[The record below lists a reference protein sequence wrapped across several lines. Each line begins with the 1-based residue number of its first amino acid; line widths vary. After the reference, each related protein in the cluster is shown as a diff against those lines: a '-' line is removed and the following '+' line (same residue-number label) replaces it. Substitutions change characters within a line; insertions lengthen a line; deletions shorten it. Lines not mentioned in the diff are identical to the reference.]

1 MTLRDTVDK
10 AGADDI
16 PGIVHEM
23 IYLTAVFNSCLN
35 SLVYGAFYYTD
46 PPQPVPSTR
55 ARDTSTNLHLNNV
68 PNTKIIEYSETR
80 N

>member
-10 AGADDI
+10 AGAADI
-16 PGIVHEM
+16 PGIVQEM

-35 SLVYGAFYYTD
+35 SFVYGAFYYTD

-55 ARDTSTNLHLNNV
+55 ARETSTNLHLNFV
-68 PNTKIIEYSETR
+68 SKTKIEYSETR